1 VKANN
6 TRINGFNISGS
17 TASGYAGIF
26 LYYSNNCTIENNKL
40 LNNVCGIYL
49 WFANRNNVLRNTAT
63 NNGAYGGILLQ
74 GSTFNTVSENKVYNN
89 QRGIYLGTSSDN
101 TLSSNTVQH
110 STGDWG
116 FFVCGKSP
124 KSLIY
129 NNYFNETNLTI
140 KNTHDS
146 VYVNTLNIK
155 KTAGTNIVGG
165 PFIGGN
171 YWAKPD
177 GTGFSQT
184 AVDKDGDGISDSV
197 YNNVSGSIYSDYL
210 PLVIYSKP
218 PAPTLPVANFNSN
231 VTSGNTP
238 LTVLFNSTSTNAA
251 NVSWNFGDGTTAVTG
266 TPVSHTFTNKGTST
280 SIPNYVTN

>member
-6 TRINGFNISGS
+6 TKINGFNISGA

-49 WFANRNNVLRNTAT
+49 WFANWNNVLRNTAT

-74 GSTFNTVSENKVYNN
+74 GSTFNTVSGNKVYNN
-89 QRGIYLGTSSDN
+89 VRGINLGTSSDN
-101 TLSSNTVQH
+101 TLSSNTVEH

-124 KSLIY
+124 RSLIY

-140 KNTHDS
+140 KKTHDS
-146 VYVNTLNIK
+146 EYVNTLNIK

-171 YWAKPD
+171 Y
-177 GTGFSQT
+177 
-184 AVDKDGDGISDSV
+184 
-197 YNNVSGSIYSDYL
+197 
-210 PLVIYSKP
+210 
-218 PAPTLPVANFNSN
+218 
-231 VTSGNTP
+231 
-238 LTVLFNSTSTNAA
+238 
-251 NVSWNFGDGTTAVTG
+251 
-266 TPVSHTFTNKGTST
+266 
-280 SIPNYVTN
+280 

>member
-6 TRINGFNISGS
+6 TKINGFNISGS

-40 LNNVCGIYL
+40 LNNICGIYL

-74 GSTFNTVSENKVYNN
+74 ASTFNTVSGNKVYNN
-89 QRGIYLGTSSDN
+89 LRGIYLGTSSDN
-101 TLSSNTVQH
+101 TVSSNTVDH

-140 KNTHDS
+140 KNT
-146 VYVNTLNIK
+146 
-155 KTAGTNIVGG
+155 
-165 PFIGGN
+165 PR
-171 YWAKPD
+171 
-177 GTGFSQT
+177 FSIRKYPQHQ
-184 AVDKDGDGISDSV
+184 KNRG
-197 YNNVSGSIYSDYL
+197 Y
-210 PLVIYSKP
+210 
-218 PAPTLPVANFNSN
+218 
-231 VTSGNTP
+231 
-238 LTVLFNSTSTNAA
+238 
-251 NVSWNFGDGTTAVTG
+251 
-266 TPVSHTFTNKGTST
+266 
-280 SIPNYVTN
+280 